1 MHQQFKRISKF
12 TEWIKTK
19 QIAIFKARTEKRYI
33 FGYLI
38 KAKNWPHPN
47 DITET
52 IISDIDFLSSMVW
65 QKN

>member
-1 MHQQFKRISKF
+1 MHQQVKRISKF

-33 FGYLI
+33 FVILLKLKTG
-38 KAKNWPHPN
+38 HTQN

-52 IISDIDFLSSMVW
+52 IISDTDFLSSKV
-65 QKN
+65 